1 MGICQRCHGPAH
13 TMWGNEGYFCDDCY
27 AKIKQEKILQ
37 KYDEENI
44 TSSVDLKNNNWDA
57 ESISE
62 LFWTHL
68 GRYKKHPNQKS
79 LDVMLCARSWA
90 AHSDHALSNSIAHAL
105 EWCGVNLLTE
115 QRRELPA
122 DYKNTD

>member
-13 TMWGNEGYFCDDCY
+13 TKWGNEGYFCDDCY
-27 AKIKQEKILQ
+27 NKIKQERILE
-37 KYDEENI
+37 KYDKKNI
-44 TSSVDLKNNNWDA
+44 TSSVDLINNSWSA

-68 GRYKKHPNQKS
+68 GIYQKHPNRKS
-79 LDVMLCARSWA
+79 LNAMFCARSWA

-105 EWCGVNLLTE
+105 KWCGVNLIAE
-115 QRRELPA
+115 CKKDLP
-122 DYKNTD
+122 DDHKEE